1 MDKINKISK
10 GFIVAVMFFL
20 LWRPFAASATAS
32 SKATAG
38 INMNFNELPLSQF
51 VKYMSKTL
59 GENIVADKSVAD
71 TKISVIAD
79 KPVSV
84 KEARE
89 IMLSVFEMNNLGTID
104 TGGVIKVV
112 SVDGG
117 GVTGLELVSGTDEEY
132 KREQERIALEEA
144 RERLETINAYIS
156 SPVIPFEPQNYA
168 GLRYGKQTEQDSR
181 TQLAG
186 SGQAKNTSKRKN
198 AWQDFL
204 HRDEKPADIYAVINS
219 GSVINAMLLTGVN
232 SELPG
237 NMVAQ
242 VSENVYDSPTGKRL
256 LIPQGSRLFGTYD
269 SKIVFG
275 QKRPLIKWTKLIYP
289 DGSTLDLMNMPGADR
304 RGYAGFKAKANNH
317 YWPMLTSAAMVSI
330 FAAVADYYDD
340 NKVVI
345 NQPTINLGKNS
356 MPVGSM
362 ILWPTEAETPDG
374 WLACDGT
381 DFDTATYTD
390 LHEVLPTGKLPN
402 MNTEPSKKWV
412 IKATDNTSA
421 LAALLGGAAASAT
434 AGNYND
440 NRSTV
445 GRELGRTLQQMA
457 TKLLDKYLEM
467 APTLVVK
474 PGYRFAV
481 IVNKEIELPVQPVQT
496 YACK

>member
-20 LWRPFAASATAS
+20 LCRPFAASAS

-59 GENIVADKSVAD
+59 GENIVADPSVAN
-71 TKISVIAD
+71 TKISVISD
-79 KPVSV
+79 KTVSV
-84 KEARE
+84 KEARD

-104 TGGVIKVV
+104 TGGSTKVV

-117 GVTGLELVSGTDEEY
+117 GVIGLEQMRSTNDEEY

-144 RERLETINAYIS
+144 RERLETIKAYIS
-156 SPVIPFEPQNYA
+156 SPIIPFEPQNYA

-186 SGQAKNTSKRKN
+186 SGQAKSVNKRKN
-198 AWQDFL
+198 AWQEFL
-204 HRDEKPADIYAVINS
+204 HREEKSADIYSVINS

-269 SKIVFG
+269 SKVVFG

-289 DGSTLDLMNMPGADR
+289 DGGTLDLMNMPGADR
-304 RGYAGFKAKANNH
+304 RGYAGFKAKVNNH
-317 YWPMLTSAAMVSI
+317 YWPMLTNAAMVSI

-381 DFDTATYTD
+381 DFDTSTYTD

-402 MNTEPSKKWV
+402 MNTDPSQKWV
-412 IKATDNTSA
+412 IKAADNISA
-421 LAALLGGAAASAT
+421 LAALLGGAAESAA

-481 IVNKEIELPVQPVQT
+481 IVNKEIELPVQPVKT
-496 YACK
+496 YACN